1 MSSMQKMHSNEV
13 NQLAS
18 VQNELFV
25 CLNKLNDK
33 VIRDINSLSSSKPS
47 YFSEFELTI
56 VKNIISQTSVL
67 VNTLNEII
75 TEASQSGE
83 ELFLNFQAD
92 QKYILSLFKAI
103 QNSIISEDS
112 TILIHLLEH
121 DLQDTL
127 KAWKIDLLPRT
138 RKAIQAMP

>member
-1 MSSMQKMHSNEV
+1 MQKMHSNEV

>member
-1 MSSMQKMHSNEV
+1 MQKMHSNEV

-83 ELFLNFQAD
+83 ELFLNFQTD